1 MPAHPAH
8 SFLSSAPNLQAL
20 LQQAQKLL
28 AVQKAWNEIAPKPLA
43 AASRVG
49 AVRQQTLIIYANN
62 GAVAGKLRQLVPSLL
77 EKIQKQGVEV
87 TAIRVDVQVETL
99 PQKKK
104 PKDLAV
110 SLNALSSLG
119 KLERCLADSPLKNAL
134 HTLIQRHSGVISDAK
149 KD

>member
-8 SFLSSAPNLQAL
+8 SFLNAAPNLQVL

-28 AVQKAWNEIAPKPLA
+28 TLQKAWNEVAPKVLA

-62 GAVAGKLRQLVPSLL
+62 GAVAGKLRQLIPSLL
-77 EKIQKQGVEV
+77 EKIQKRGIEV
-87 TAIRVDVQVETL
+87 TAIRVDVQVEA
-99 PQKKK
+99 PPPGKK
-104 PKDLAV
+104 PKDLTV
-110 SLNALSSLG
+110 SHNALSSLG
-119 KLERCLADSPLKNAL
+119 KLEQSLADSPLKSAL
-134 HTLIQRHSGVISDAK
+134 HTLIRRHSDTV

>member
-8 SFLSSAPNLQAL
+8 SFLSAAPNLQGI

-28 AVQKAWNEIAPKPLA
+28 ALQEAWNEVVPKPLA

-49 AVRQQTLIIYANN
+49 AVRQQTLIVYASN

-77 EKIQKQGVEV
+77 EKIQKRGVEV
-87 TAIRVDVQVETL
+87 TAIRVDVQVEA
-99 PQKKK
+99 PPSGKK
-104 PKDLAV
+104 PKDLTV
-110 SLNALSSLG
+110 SHNALSSLK
-119 KLERCLADSPLKNAL
+119 KLEQSLDDSPLKNAL
-134 HTLIQRHSGVISDAK
+134 HTLIQRHSDAV

>member
-8 SFLSSAPNLQAL
+8 SFLSTAPNLQSL

-28 AVQKAWNEIAPKPLA
+28 ALQQAWDDVAPKPLA

-49 AVRQQTLIIYANN
+49 AVRQQTLIVYANN

-87 TAIRVDVQVETL
+87 TAIRVDVQVEAL
-99 PQKKK
+99 PPKKK
-104 PKDLAV
+104 PKDLTV
-110 SLNALSSLG
+110 SHNALSSLG
-119 KLERCLADSPLKNAL
+119 KLEQGLADSPLKNAL
-134 HTLIQRHSGVISDAK
+134 HALIRRHSDAA

>member
-8 SFLSSAPNLQAL
+8 SFLSAAPNLQAL

-28 AVQKAWNEIAPKPLA
+28 VLQKAWNEVAPKPLA

-49 AVRQQTLIIYANN
+49 AVRQQTLIVYANN

-77 EKIQKQGVEV
+77 EKIQKRGIEI
-87 TAIRVDVQVETL
+87 TAIRVDVQVETPL
-99 PQKKK
+99 PGKK
-104 PKDLAV
+104 PKDLTV
-110 SLNALSSLG
+110 SHNALNSLE
-119 KLERCLADSPLKNAL
+119 KLEQSLADSPLKNAL
-134 HTLIQRHSGVISDAK
+134 HTLIRHHSNPV

>member
-28 AVQKAWNEIAPKPLA
+28 AVQNTWNEIAPKPLA

-49 AVRQQTLIIYANN
+49 AVRQQTLIVYANN

-77 EKIQKQGVEV
+77 EKIQKRGIEI
-87 TAIRVDVQVETL
+87 TAIRVDVQVEA
-99 PQKKK
+99 PPPGKK
-104 PKDLAV
+104 PKDLTV
-110 SLNALSSLG
+110 SHNALSSLA
-119 KLERCLADSPLKNAL
+119 KLEQSLTDSPLKSAL
-134 HTLIQRHSGVISDAK
+134 HTLIQRHSDTI

>member
-8 SFLSSAPNLQAL
+8 SFLNAAPNLQGL

-28 AVQKAWNEIAPKPLA
+28 VLQKAWNEVAPKPLA

-62 GAVAGKLRQLVPSLL
+62 GAAAGKLRQLVPSLL
-77 EKIQKQGVEV
+77 EKIQKRGIEV
-87 TAIRVDVQVETL
+87 TAIRVDVQVEA
-99 PQKKK
+99 PPPKKK
-104 PKDLAV
+104 PKDLSV
-110 SLNALSSLG
+110 SHNALISLD
-119 KLERCLADSPLKNAL
+119 KLEKNLADSPLKNAL
-134 HTLIQRHSGVISDAK
+134 HALIQRHSDVI

>member
-8 SFLSSAPNLQAL
+8 SFLSAAPNLQTL

-28 AVQKAWNEIAPKPLA
+28 VLQNTWNAVAPKPLA

-49 AVRQQTLIIYANN
+49 AVRHQTLIVYANN

-77 EKIQKQGVEV
+77 EKIQNRGIEI
-87 TAIRVDVQVETL
+87 TAIQVDVQVESL
-99 PQKKK
+99 PPGKK
-104 PKDLAV
+104 PKHLTV
-110 SLNALSSLG
+110 SHNALGSLE
-119 KLERCLADSPLKNAL
+119 KLEQSLEDSPLKNAL
-134 HTLIQRHSGVISDAK
+134 HTLIQRHSDAI

>member
-28 AVQKAWNEIAPKPLA
+28 ALQKAWNEIAPKPLA

-49 AVRQQTLIIYANN
+49 AVRQQTLIVYANN

-87 TAIRVDVQVETL
+87 TAIRVDVQVDAL
-99 PQKKK
+99 PPEKK
-104 PKDLAV
+104 PKDLTV
-110 SLNALSSLG
+110 SHNALSSLG
-119 KLERCLADSPLKNAL
+119 KLEQGLADSPLKNAL
-134 HTLIQRHSGVISDAK
+134 HALIQRHSDAI

>member
-8 SFLSSAPNLQAL
+8 SFLSEAPNLQGL

-28 AVQKAWNEIAPKPLA
+28 ALQETWNEVAPKALA

-49 AVRQQTLIIYANN
+49 AVRQQTLIVYANN

-77 EKIQKQGVEV
+77 EKIQKRGVEV
-87 TAIRVDVQVETL
+87 TAIRVDVQVEA
-99 PQKKK
+99 PPPGKKS
-104 PKDLAV
+104 KDLVV
-110 SLNALSSLG
+110 SDNALSSLG
-119 KLERCLADSPLKNAL
+119 KLEHSLDDSPLKNAL
-134 HTLIQRHSGVISDAK
+134 QNLIRHHSNPV